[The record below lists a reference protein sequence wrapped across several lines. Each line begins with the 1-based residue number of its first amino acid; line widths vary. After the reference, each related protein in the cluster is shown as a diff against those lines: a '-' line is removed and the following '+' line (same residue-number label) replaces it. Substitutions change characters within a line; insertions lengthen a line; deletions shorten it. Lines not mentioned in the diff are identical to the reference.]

1 MKKAKLIINP
11 RSGRM
16 QGNPPPPIAKWTVK
30 RFRAMDGH
38 RETVEEIIEVVTEK
52 CEQAKI
58 RLDVEIT
65 KYPKHAIEIGM
76 GARDKYDLVIVA
88 GGDGTINE
96 VINGIANSRTAL
108 AIIPF
113 GTANVLARELG
124 IPLGVK
130 EASKLITE
138 GEKIEI
144 DLAYAETKEESRY
157 YSMVL
162 EAGFS
167 ALVMKDATSEFRKK
181 WGKLAYPILLAK
193 HVLTYKWPT
202 IYVKHPSTSTG
213 YLVMIANSRLIWG
226 EHQVADAASMT
237 DGLLDLIIINRKDL
251 WSKMD
256 LFFSLAA
263 GRLNKFLPEE
273 YHQIKE
279 ARVYSRS
286 NIMIEVD
293 GEMIGTAPVEVKVV
307 PKALSVIAKKGWR
320 AGGYK
325 YAS

>member
-11 RSGRM
+11 KSGRM
-16 QGNPPPPIAKWTVK
+16 QGKLPPIAKWSVK
-30 RFRAMDGH
+30 RFLAMGGH
-38 RETVEEIIEVVTEK
+38 RETVEEIIKVVTEK
-52 CEQAKI
+52 CERAKI
-58 RLDVEIT
+58 KLDVEIT
-65 KYPKHAIEIGM
+65 KYPKHAIEIAR

-96 VINGIANSRTAL
+96 AINGIANSRTTL
-108 AIIPF
+108 AVIPF
-113 GTANVLARELG
+113 GTANVFALELG
-124 IPLGVK
+124 IPLDAK
-130 EASKLITE
+130 EASELITK

-144 DLAYAETKEESRY
+144 DLGYAETKEEARY

-167 ALVMKDATSEFRKK
+167 AIVTKDATSEFRKK
-181 WGKLAYPILLAK
+181 WGGLAYPILGIEHL
-193 HVLTYKWPT
+193 VTYKWPK
-202 IYVKHPSTSTG
+202 IYVKHGSTSTG
-213 YLVMIANSRLIWG
+213 YFVIIANSRLIWG

-237 DGLLDLIIINRKDL
+237 DGRLDLVIIDRKEW

-256 LFFSLAA
+256 LLFSLYS
-263 GRLNKFLPEE
+263 GRHNKFLPKE
-273 YHQIKE
+273 YCQIKE

-286 NIMIEVD
+286 KIMVEAD
-293 GEMIGTAPVEVKVV
+293 GEMIGTAPVKVKVV

>member
-1 MKKAKLIINP
+1 
-11 RSGRM
+11 M
-16 QGNPPPPIAKWTVK
+16 QGKLPPIAKWTVK
-30 RFRAMDGH
+30 RFRAMSGH
-38 RETVEEIIEVVTEK
+38 KETVEEIIEVVTEK
-52 CEQAKI
+52 CKRAKI
-58 RLDVEIT
+58 KLDVEFT
-65 KYPKHAIEIGM
+65 KYPKHAIEISK

-96 VINGIANSRTAL
+96 VINGIANSRTTL

-113 GTANVLARELG
+113 GTTNVFALELG

-130 EASKLITE
+130 EASELITK
-138 GEKIEI
+138 GKKIEI
-144 DLAYAETKEESRY
+144 DLGYAETKEESRY
-157 YSMVL
+157 FSMVL
-162 EAGFS
+162 GAGFG
-167 ALVMKDATSEFRKK
+167 ALVTKDATSEFRKK
-181 WGKLAYPILLAK
+181 WGGLAYPILGTK
-193 HVLTYKWPT
+193 HLMTYKWPK

-213 YLVMIANSRLIWG
+213 YFVIIANSRLIWG

-237 DGLLDLIIINRKDL
+237 DGLLDLVIIDRKEW

-256 LFFSLAA
+256 LFFSLYA
-263 GRLNKFLPEE
+263 GRLNKFLPKE

-286 NIMIEVD
+286 KIMVEAD
-293 GEMIGTAPVEVKVV
+293 GEIIGTAPFKVKVV

>member
-11 RSGRM
+11 KSGRM
-16 QGNPPPPIAKWTVK
+16 QGKLPPIAKWTVK
-30 RFRAMDGH
+30 RFRTMGGH

-52 CEQAKI
+52 CERAEIK
-58 RLDVEIT
+58 LDVEIT
-65 KYPKHAIEIGM
+65 KYPKHAIEIAR
-76 GARDKYDLVIVA
+76 GARNKYDLVIVA

-96 VINGIANSRTAL
+96 VINGIAKSRTTL

-113 GTANVLARELG
+113 GTANVFALELG

-130 EASKLITE
+130 EASELITK
-138 GEKIEI
+138 GKKIEI
-144 DLAYAETKEESRY
+144 DLGYAETKEESRY

-167 ALVMKDATSEFRKK
+167 AIVTNDATSEFRKK
-181 WGKLAYPILLAK
+181 WGGLAYPMLGIEHL
-193 HVLTYKWPT
+193 VTYKWPK
-202 IYVKHPSTSTG
+202 IYVKHASTSTG
-213 YLVMIANSRLIWG
+213 YFVIIANSRLIWG

-237 DGLLDLIIINRKDL
+237 DGLLDLVIIDRKEW

-256 LFFSLAA
+256 LFLSLYA
-263 GRLNKFLPEE
+263 GRLNKFRPKE
-273 YHQIKE
+273 YLQIKE

-286 NIMIEVD
+286 KIMVEAD
-293 GEMIGTAPVEVKVV
+293 GEMIGTAPVKVKVV
-307 PKALSVIAKKGWR
+307 PKALRVIAKKGWR

>member
-1 MKKAKLIINP
+1 
-11 RSGRM
+11 M
-16 QGNPPPPIAKWTVK
+16 QGKLPPIAKWTVK
-30 RFRAMDGH
+30 RFRAMADH
-38 RETVEEIIEVVTEK
+38 KETVEEIIEVVTEK
-52 CEQAKI
+52 CKRAKI
-58 RLDVEIT
+58 KLDVEFT
-65 KYPKHAIEIGM
+65 KYPKHAIEISK

-96 VINGIANSRTAL
+96 VINGIANSRTTL

-113 GTANVLARELG
+113 GTTNVFALELG

-130 EASKLITE
+130 EASELITK
-138 GEKIEI
+138 GKKIEI
-144 DLAYAETKEESRY
+144 DLGYAETKEESRY

-162 EAGFS
+162 GAGFG
-167 ALVMKDATSEFRKK
+167 ALVTKDATSEFRKR
-181 WGKLAYPILLAK
+181 WGGLAYPILGTK
-193 HVLTYKWPT
+193 HLMTYKWPK

-213 YLVMIANSRLIWG
+213 YFVIIANSRLIWG

-237 DGLLDLIIINRKDL
+237 DGLLDLVIIDRKEW

-256 LFFSLAA
+256 LFFSLYA
-263 GRLNKFLPEE
+263 GRLNRFLPKE

-286 NIMIEVD
+286 KIMVEAD
-293 GEMIGTAPVEVKVV
+293 GEIIGTAPFKVKVV

>member
-1 MKKAKLIINP
+1 M
-11 RSGRM
+11 G
-16 QGNPPPPIAKWTVK
+16 
-30 RFRAMDGH
+30 GH

-52 CEQAKI
+52 CERAKI
-58 RLDVEIT
+58 KLDVEIT
-65 KYPKHAIEIGM
+65 KYPKHAIEIAR

-96 VINGIANSRTAL
+96 VINGIANSRTTL

-113 GTANVLARELG
+113 GTTNVFALELG

-130 EASKLITE
+130 EASELITK
-138 GEKIEI
+138 GKKIEI
-144 DLAYAETKEESRY
+144 DLGYAETKEESRY

-162 EAGFS
+162 GAGFG
-167 ALVMKDATSEFRKK
+167 ALVTKDATSEFRKK
-181 WGKLAYPILLAK
+181 WGGLAYPILGTK
-193 HVLTYKWPT
+193 HLMTYKWPK

-213 YLVMIANSRLIWG
+213 YFVIIANSRLIWG
-226 EHQVADAASMT
+226 EHQIADAASMT
-237 DGLLDLIIINRKDL
+237 DGLLDLVIIDRKEW

-256 LFFSLAA
+256 LFFSLYA
-263 GRLNKFLPEE
+263 GRQNKFLPKE
-273 YHQIKE
+273 YRQIKE

-286 NIMIEVD
+286 KIMVEVD
-293 GEMIGTAPVEVKVV
+293 GEMIGSAPVEVKVV